1 MIPAMDNADPF
12 TSLLQRAASDPDAV
26 EALLAAALGELKQIA
41 RNKLRRERADHTLQ
55 PTALVNE
62 VYLRLFAG
70 ADTTWE
76 NRAHFFASAAETMRH
91 ILLEHARN
99 RRRIKRG
106 GGRRKVPLTLIDVAA
121 ESESDD
127 IEAVDQAMA
136 KLEAQD
142 PDLARIVK
150 LRFYTGLSHEEV
162 AQALDVSER
171 TVRREWKLAQA
182 WLARELG
189 KSFDTMLE

>member
-1 MIPAMDNADPF
+1 
-12 TSLLQRAASDPDAV
+12 
-26 EALLAAALGELKQIA
+26 
-41 RNKLRRERADHTLQ
+41 
-55 PTALVNE
+55 
-62 VYLRLFAG
+62 
-70 ADTTWE
+70 
-76 NRAHFFASAAETMRH
+76 
-91 ILLEHARN
+91 
-99 RRRIKRG
+99 
-106 GGRRKVPLTLIDVAA
+106 VAA

-136 KLEAQD
+136 KLELQD

-162 AQALDVSER
+162 AETLDISER

-189 KSFDTMLE
+189 KSFDTLLG

>member
-121 ESESDD
+121 ESDGDD

-150 LRFYTGLSHEEV
+150 LRFYAGLSHEEV

>member
-1 MIPAMDNADPF
+1 MVNADPF

-26 EALLAAALGELKQIA
+26 EALLAAALGELRQIA
-41 RNKLRRERADHTLQ
+41 RNKLRGERADHTLQ
-55 PTALVNE
+55 PTALVSE

-70 ADTTWE
+70 ANTTWE

-121 ESESDD
+121 ESDGDD

-150 LRFYTGLSHEEV
+150 LRFYTGLSHEEI

>member
-1 MIPAMDNADPF
+1 MDNTDPF

-26 EALLAAALGELKQIA
+26 EALLAAALGELRQIA
-41 RNKLRRERADHTLQ
+41 RNKLRGERADHTLQ

-70 ADTTWE
+70 ANTTWE

-121 ESESDD
+121 ESDGDD

-150 LRFYTGLSHEEV
+150 LRFYTGLSHEEI